1 MKIAAIET
9 FAVHL
14 DRDQPAAKG
23 LAGSPNA
30 LLGDGHYR
38 WSKDY
43 PCLYSTRIESALVK
57 VTLDNGLSGW
67 GEAQAPLAPEV
78 ACTIIETLLRPA
90 LLGEPFAGA
99 TSGIAALWE
108 RMYSTMRVRGQTGGF
123 MLDAMSGIDLALWDL
138 AGKLAGKPVCR
149 IVTPHAPAVI
159 PAYLSGLAGD
169 STSARVAFASQHFGR
184 GIRLFKVYFES
195 DWVALIELIDALQ
208 AELGPEAQFAV
219 DALWH
224 LKSADDA
231 KLLDSR
237 PVAWLECPW
246 MPEETA
252 AHLELARGIRTP
264 LALGES
270 YRTLRELMPFL
281 ESKALGWVQPDL
293 GRSGFTESLRI
304 ASAAAQAGVTAV
316 PHLSIALGPQ
326 IAAAIHF
333 AAATEN
339 CNLSEYNPRVLE
351 TANRFLKQPIIFTGS
366 GYEVPNGAGWGIQL
380 DEAALQP
387 FARPR

>member
-1 MKIAAIET
+1 MQITSIET

-14 DRDQPAAKG
+14 ERDQPSAKG

-30 LLGDGHYR
+30 LTGVGHYR

-57 VTLDNGLSGW
+57 VTLDNGVSGW
-67 GEAQAPLAPEV
+67 GEAQAPLVPEV
-78 ACTIIETLLRPA
+78 ACTIIETLLRPV
-90 LLGEPFAGA
+90 LVGQPFTGTPGE
-99 TSGIAALWE
+99 IARIWDQ
-108 RMYSTMRVRGQTGGF
+108 MYSTMRVRGQTGGF

-138 AGKLAGKPVCR
+138 AGKLAGQPVCQL
-149 IVTPHAPAVI
+149 VTPHASDVV
-159 PAYLSGLAGD
+159 PAYLSGVAGD
-169 STSARVAFASQHFGR
+169 STTARVAFAKQHFQR
-184 GIRLFKVYFES
+184 GIRLFKLYFES
-195 DWVALIELIDALQ
+195 DWAALIKLIDALQ
-208 AELGPEAQFAV
+208 AELGAEAHFAV

-224 LKSADDA
+224 LKSTADA
-231 KLLDSR
+231 KQLDSR
-237 PVAWLECPW
+237 AVAWLECPW

-252 AHLELARGIRTP
+252 AHRKLARSIRTP

-270 YRTLRELMPFL
+270 YRTLRELAPYL
-281 ESKALGWVQPDL
+281 DSKAIGWVQPDL

-304 ASAAAQAGVTAV
+304 AAAAAKAGVAAV

-333 AAATEN
+333 AVAAEN
-339 CNLSEYNPRVLE
+339 CNLCEYNPRVLE

-366 GYEVPNGAGWGIQL
+366 GYGVPSGAGWGIEL

-387 FARPR
+387 FARLS

>member
-1 MKIAAIET
+1 MKITAIET

-14 DRDQPAAKG
+14 QRDQPAAKG

-30 LLGDGHYR
+30 LMGEGHYR
-38 WSKDY
+38 WSQDY

-57 VTLDNGLSGW
+57 VTLDNGVSGW

-78 ACTIIETLLRPA
+78 ACTIIESLLRPV
-90 LLGEPFAGA
+90 LVGQPFTGA
-99 TSGIAALWE
+99 PAEIAAIWE
-108 RMYSTMRVRGQTGGF
+108 RMYATMRVRGQTGGF

-138 AGKLAGKPVCR
+138 AGKLAGQPVCKL
-149 IVTPHAPAVI
+149 VAPHAPAVV
-159 PAYLSGLAGD
+159 PGYLSGVAGD
-169 STSARVAFASQHFGR
+169 STATRVVFAKEHFER
-184 GIRLFKVYFES
+184 GIRLFKLYFES
-195 DWVALIELIDALQ
+195 DWTALIDLIDALQ
-208 AELGPEAQFAV
+208 LDLGPEAQFAI

-224 LKSADDA
+224 LKSTSDA
-231 KLLDSR
+231 RELDTR
-237 PVAWLECPW
+237 QVAWLECPW

-252 AHLELARGIRTP
+252 AHLELARSIRTP

-270 YRTLRELMPFL
+270 YRTLRELGPYL
-281 ESKALGWVQPDL
+281 ESKAIGWVQPDL

-304 ASAAAQAGVTAV
+304 AAAAAHAGVSAV

-333 AAATEN
+333 AAAAEN
-339 CNLSEYNPRVLE
+339 CNLCEFNPRVLE
-351 TANRFLKQPIIFTGS
+351 TANRFLKQPIVFTGS
-366 GYEVPNGAGWGIQL
+366 GYEVPTGAGWGIEL

-387 FARPR
+387 FARPN